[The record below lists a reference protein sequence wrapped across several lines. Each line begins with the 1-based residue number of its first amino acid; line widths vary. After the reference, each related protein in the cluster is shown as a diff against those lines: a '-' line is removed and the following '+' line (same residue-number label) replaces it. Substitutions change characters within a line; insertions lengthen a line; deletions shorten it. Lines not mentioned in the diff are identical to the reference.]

1 MYHYVYLLINTIT
14 GHKYIGKRSCN
25 IHPNLDTSYMG
36 SSRYVPKEQCDK
48 IILSLH
54 SSSKLALDEEIRL
67 HNLYEV
73 GINPDF
79 YNKAKQTSTSFDT
92 TGIKTKMKPETKVK
106 IGLANKGVSKTLTN
120 EQREKLKAH
129 LAKFRTPE
137 VRKKA
142 STTLSIQGSNKGIKN
157 SQFTPWYI
165 STPTV
170 THLFL
175 NIPKNTKAIQ
185 DGFKSPK
192 HYVDL
197 QRKLKGSIKHRVY
210 GTITAIGNLPKQ
222 YKI

>member
-1 MYHYVYLLINTIT
+1 MYHYVYLLINTT
-14 GHKYIGKRSCN
+14 TNHMYIGKRSCN
-25 IHPNLDTSYMG
+25 IHPDLDTAYM
-36 SSRYVPKEQCDK
+36 SSSKHVPKEQCDK

-54 SSSKLALDEEIRL
+54 SSSQEALEEEIRL
-67 HNLYEV
+67 HNLYDV
-73 GINPDF
+73 GINPMF
-79 YNKAKQTSTSFDT
+79 YNKAKQTSISFDT
-92 TGIKTKMKPETKVK
+92 TGISIPMKPEIKVK
-106 IGLANKGVSKTLTN
+106 ISLSNKGVKKTLTH
-120 EQREKLKAH
+120 EQREKLKVH
-129 LAKFRTPE
+129 LAQFRTSA

-142 STTLSIQGSNKGIKN
+142 SETLIARGSNKGTNN

-175 NIPKNTKAIQ
+175 NISKNSKAIQ

-197 QRKLKGSIKHRVY
+197 QRKFKGELKHKVY